1 MANLTVALCF
11 CANNQDL
18 VNSKSSIEKS
28 SIASADLKHSQ
39 SGNKYENCVFSTAA
53 ANSNDA
59 APIINEFLS
68 VLTPYKS
75 ALREFVE
82 ARKTVWKIVFA
93 GCVHIGGIPAVYL
106 EKAFMKFCSDIH
118 ACVEYSISIAKDY
131 EDEYDESEFNGW

>member
-1 MANLTVALCF
+1 MANLTLALCF

-59 APIINEFLS
+59 APLINEFLS

-93 GCVHIGGIPAVYL
+93 GYVHTGKIPAVYL
-106 EKAFMKFCSDIH
+106 GKEFMKFCSDIH